1 MNTIFSPL
9 YLKTSALIISIIGI
23 FSISGGGDYEDGE
36 YWDKRSSIF
45 TPEAFV
51 EDESYH
57 PLFYSSN
64 MFYGYDS
71 YNQDHSRRFVRFQ
84 VNEWNTYLN
93 NEIEKEELHL
103 IIGNDSLNNV
113 VTRVCAAI
121 KNNKPNSTSKKYNLD
136 NAKVKGFFKFIDLAK
151 SLENSTNFLPDWNY
165 KTQTYSQASKV
176 KTTEVKKIEKLY
188 NETKDTF
195 LKEKYWFLTMK
206 ACFYSENKNNT
217 INFFNGTS
225 AQVEKNVNYY
235 RALCYVAGV
244 NYTQKKYALSNYQYA
259 VAFENCPELRKEAI
273 QNFKPQETKDFN
285 ESLNMAKNN
294 AEKAALWALYGYYA
308 DPVEAISKIYNI
320 DPKNKHLS
328 YLLSRAVNIEE
339 NGLSDRVYGKYA
351 DKAIQKDNAL
361 DDKLYLLVNEIA
373 NKNNTSNPYMWYIVA
388 GYFETLKGNYSKA
401 TTYFE
406 EAKKSAPQKTLVQNQ
421 IKLFSVFN
429 LISKTKVM
437 NKTTENELLPH
448 LVWLYELDKE
458 VDGYYNDGTSEAIS
472 ENYDLRTDFLVSWS
486 RSYISQLYKK
496 QNNDVMAEL
505 FLREEN
511 FYDIDERLEKMQT
524 YFEQNKNTDWDK
536 FAKSLYNVNLDDI
549 YEYNGILYAYKNQID
564 KAIAEF
570 KKCKK
575 ADNLYGNPFNG
586 KIMDCISC
594 DHNAK
599 QKTKYTK
606 LAFLEKVKEI
616 QENVAKGVD
625 EHSGYLLLGNAFY
638 NMSYYGNARFFYD
651 NPIIDQT
658 GYYIDEKYNE
668 ILMSNSYTEYYYQK
682 ALNAAQN
689 DEEKAKAT
697 YLLTKIERNKF
708 YLTDLFNPYEVDYIA
723 FDGYKILKE
732 KYSNTNYY
740 KDVIR
745 ECGYFRKY
753 AEQ

>member
-23 FSISGGGDYEDGE
+23 FSISGGDYEGSE
-36 YWDKRSSIF
+36 YWDKVNSIF

-51 EDESYH
+51 EDESYN

-64 MFYGYDS
+64 MFYGSDS
-71 YNQDHSRRFVRFQ
+71 YIQYHSNRFVDVQ
-84 VNEWNTYLN
+84 VNEWNAYLN
-93 NEIEKEELHL
+93 NEIEKEELNT
-103 IIGNDSLNNV
+103 IIGSDSLDNV
-113 VTRVCAAI
+113 VTRVCSAI
-121 KNNKPNSTSKKYNLD
+121 KNNKPNSTSKKYNLE
-136 NAKVKGFFKFIDLAK
+136 NAKIKGFFMFIDLAK
-151 SLENSTNFLPDWNY
+151 SLENSTNFWPDWNY
-165 KTQTYSQASKV
+165 KTQTYSEAPKV
-176 KTTEVKKIEKLY
+176 ETAEVKRIEKLY
-188 NETKDTF
+188 NETKDVF

-206 ACFYSENKNNT
+206 ACFYSVNKNNT

-225 AQVEKNVNYY
+225 AQVEKSVNYY
-235 RALCYVAGV
+235 RALSYVAGV
-244 NYTQKKYALSNYQYA
+244 NYAQKKYALSNYQYA
-259 VAFENCPELRKEAI
+259 IAFENCPELRKEAI

-294 AEKAALWALYGYYA
+294 TEKAALWALYGYYA
-308 DPVEAISKIYNI
+308 DPVEAISKIYTIN
-320 DPKNKHLS
+320 PKNKHLS

-339 NGLSDRVYGKYA
+339 NGLSSTEYRKYSNVTT
-351 DKAIQKDNAL
+351 QKSNVL
-361 DDKLYLLVNEIA
+361 DEKLYQLVIDIA
-373 NKNNTSNPYMWYIVA
+373 TKKNTSNPYMWYVVA

-401 TTYFE
+401 TTYLE
-406 EAKKSAPQKTLVQNQ
+406 DAKKSAPQKTIIQNQ

-458 VDGYYNDGTSEAIS
+458 VDGYYNDGSREIIAENSE
-472 ENYDLRTDFLVSWS
+472 LRTDFLVNWS
-486 RSYISQLYKK
+486 KSYISQLYKK

-505 FLREEN
+505 FLREDN
-511 FYDIDERLEKMQT
+511 FYDIEERLEKMQK
-524 YFEQNKNTDWDK
+524 YFLENKNTDWDK
-536 FAKSLYNVNLDDI
+536 FAQSLYSITLDDI
-549 YEYNGILYAYKNQID
+549 YEYKGILYAYKNQID

-570 KKCKK
+570 QKCNKKI
-575 ADNLYGNPFNG
+575 DLPGNPFNG
-586 KIMDCISC
+586 KVMDCLDC
-594 DHNAK
+594 DFRAK

-606 LAFLEKVKEI
+606 LAFLLKVKEI
-616 QENVAKGVD
+616 QDNVANGVD
-625 EHSGYLLLGNAFY
+625 VHSGYLLLGNAFY
-638 NMSYYGNARFFYD
+638 NMSYYGNARYFYD
-651 NPIIDQT
+651 NPIIDQF
-658 GYYIDEKYNE
+658 GNYIDEKYNDM
-668 ILMSNSYTEYYYQK
+668 LMSNSYSEYYYQK
-682 ALNAAQN
+682 ALNTAQN

-708 YLTDLFNPYEVDYIA
+708 YLTEQFDPYDVDFIA
-723 FDGYKILKE
+723 FDGYKTLKE